1 MYYAHTKEGLPEK
14 EWQKLVAHLV
24 ETSELA
30 GKNASKFNAEIY
42 GRMAGLLHDAG
53 KYSDEFQKRL
63 RGSRMPVDH
72 STAGAKIAYDK
83 YGMLGLILSYVVSGH
98 HAGIPDWIEAGS
110 DSSLV
115 VRLKDNSIPEY
126 SNFHNE
132 ITLAEKLPPLPITV
146 PSGNKEKV
154 KTDTCFSYSFFIRML
169 YSCLVD
175 ADFRNTEEFINPEK
189 SKARDIKVSF
199 GQLLDTLN
207 KYMESRYSDDK
218 GKDINRKRNEI
229 LDICIKKAEAEKGM
243 FSLKVPT
250 GGGKTL
256 SSLQFAI
263 RHAIRHKMDRII
275 YAIPYTSIIEQNAEI
290 FREALGEEYVLEHH
304 SNFQPDRY
312 ENDLGYEANSI
323 RLAAEDW
330 NIPVVV
336 TTNVQFFESLFSNRS
351 SRCRKLHNICNSVI
365 ILDEAQMIPI
375 EFLKPCLAA
384 LCELIRNYGCSVVLC
399 TATQPDINDFLPD
412 DMKPV
417 EIMDNTEELFAS
429 FKRVQPYYIGML
441 TDDALGKRLMDCSR
455 VLCIVNTK
463 SRASQ
468 VYDLISGSEGT
479 YHLSTF
485 MCPIHR
491 TQKLKE
497 IKERLKA
504 GRQDNNVTCRVV
516 STQLVEAGVDLD
528 FPIVYREIAG
538 IDSINQAAG
547 RCNRESRP
555 EPGKVFIFEPEKPLA
570 SDSFLA
576 RAASI
581 GRSVLR
587 KYDDPMSLDAI
598 KDYFQSLYHQDESL
612 LDKYKIIEMLSECG
626 VKLQFPFATV
636 ARVFQL
642 IRNNQ
647 VPLII
652 PYDENCIKLLSD
664 ARWMDNPMKL
674 ARKLQPYVVQLETY
688 QYNALADN
696 NLIETVADVFIVLA
710 DMRYYDENKGLILP
724 KGVIQQDVLIY

>member
-1 MYYAHTKEGLPEK
+1 MYYAHAKEGLPEE
-14 EWQKLVAHLV
+14 EWQKLAEHLI

-30 GKNASKFNAEIY
+30 GRKAAKFNAEVY

-53 KYSDEFQKRL
+53 KYSDEFQRRL
-63 RGSRMPVDH
+63 RGSKLPVDH
-72 STAGAKIAYDK
+72 STAGAKEAYGK
-83 YGMLGLILSYVVSGH
+83 YGMLGLILSYVVAGH
-98 HAGIPDWIEAGS
+98 HTGIPDWLEAGS
-110 DSSLV
+110 DSSLS
-115 VRLKDNSIPEY
+115 VRLHDDNIPDFKK
-126 SNFHNE
+126 FHDE
-132 ITLAEKLPPLPITV
+132 ITLVDKLPFLPIAV
-146 PSGNKEKV
+146 PGGDKEKT
-154 KTDTCFSYSFFIRML
+154 KIDTCFSYSFFIRML
-169 YSCLVD
+169 FSCLVD

-189 SKARDIKVSF
+189 SKIREIAASF
-199 GQLLDTLN
+199 NQLLDNLN
-207 KYMESRYSDDK
+207 KYIEAKYSGSG
-218 GKDINRKRNEI
+218 GKEINRKRNEI
-229 LDICIKKAEAEKGM
+229 LTTCIRKAEAEKGM

-263 RHAIRHKMDRII
+263 RHAIEHEMDRII
-275 YAIPYTSIIEQNAEI
+275 YVIPYTSIIEQNAEV

-304 SNFQPDRY
+304 SNFQFDRD
-312 ENDLGYEANSI
+312 ENELECKTNPI

-365 ILDEAQMIPI
+365 
-375 EFLKPCLAA
+375 
-384 LCELIRNYGCSVVLC
+384 
-399 TATQPDINDFLPD
+399 
-412 DMKPV
+412 
-417 EIMDNTEELFAS
+417 
-429 FKRVQPYYIGML
+429 
-441 TDDALGKRLMDCSR
+441 GKRLRDCSQ

-468 VYDLISGSEGT
+468 VYDYISGSEGA

-485 MCPIHR
+485 ICPKHR
-491 TQKLKE
+491 TKKLKE

-504 GRQDNNVTCRVV
+504 GGQGSNIPCRVV

-547 RCNRESRP
+547 RCNREGRP
-555 EPGKVFIFEPEKPLA
+555 ELGEVFIFEPEKPLA

-598 KDYFQSLYHQDESL
+598 KDYFHCLYHQDESL
-612 LDKYKIIEMLSECG
+612 LDKYRIIELLSESG
-626 VKLQFPFATV
+626 LKLQFPFATV
-636 ARVFQL
+636 ARQFQL

-647 VPLII
+647 VSIII
-652 PYDENCIKLLSD
+652 PYDENCFKLISD
-664 ARWMDNPMKL
+664 AQWMDKPMKL
-674 ARKLQPYVVQLETY
+674 ARKLQPYVVQLEIY
-688 QYNALADN
+688 QYNALVN
-696 NLIETVADVFIVLA
+696 INLIETVADVFNVLA
-710 DMRYYDENKGLILP
+710 DMKYYDENKGLILP
-724 KGVIQQDVLIY
+724 KGVIQQDVLIC